1 MKIIANN
8 RKATFHYELLNTLE
22 AGIVLT
28 GTEVKSLRQGRM
40 SLSDAYITNLANQD
54 HELFILNVHIDE
66 YAQAKYFTHVPKRPR
81 KLLLKKRES
90 IKWIQAIRQ
99 KGMTII
105 PLSMYFNNKNIVK
118 LNIALC
124 KGKNVIDKRK
134 TIQDREWKREESKIL
149 KRNRSF

>member
-8 RKATFHYELLNTLE
+8 RKATFHYEVLNTLE
-22 AGIVLT
+22 AGIMLT

-40 SLSDAYITNLANQD
+40 SLSDAYITDMNHDN
-54 HELFILNVHIDE
+54 ELFILNIHIDE
-66 YAQAKYFTHVPKRPR
+66 YSNSKYFTHTPKRPR

-105 PLSMYFNNKNIVK
+105 PLSMYFNDKNIVK

-124 KGKNVIDKRK
+124 RGKNVIDKRK
-134 TIQDREWKREESKIL
+134 TIQDREWKREEARTF
-149 KRNRSF
+149 KRNVSF